1 MIGLNLLV
9 RYIKLQV
16 CMYATLRVARHKRYT
31 LFEINSGR
39 EIQSPNIN
47 LAGLIKAQSQTH
59 WNISLNERTS
69 IVRATYSIITTIFF
83 IDRIQL

>member
-1 MIGLNLLV
+1 MYIMIGLNLLV

-47 LAGLIKAQSQTH
+47 LAGLIKARVKRIGTFRSMR
-59 WNISLNERTS
+59 ERALCARL
-69 IVRATYSIITTIFF
+69 I
-83 IDRIQL
+83 LL